1 MTVYIHMTTTK
12 AGSKFAMWTL
22 ISSSS
27 NCIQLEY
34 LKNVVKIEIKNYK
47 SIYNFIS
54 YFTQTKEI
62 LG

>member
-22 ISSSS
+22 ISS